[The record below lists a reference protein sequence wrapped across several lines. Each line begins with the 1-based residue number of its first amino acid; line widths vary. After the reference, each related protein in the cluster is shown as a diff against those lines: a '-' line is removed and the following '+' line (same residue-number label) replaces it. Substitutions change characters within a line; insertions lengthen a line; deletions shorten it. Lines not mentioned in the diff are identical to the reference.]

1 MVVEHKKWYKR
12 FVFLVK
18 LQDFWPLILSL
29 IKYGFNE
36 IMILCILYSFILK
49 KNLTWLIK
57 MLKSVNKEKVYLV
70 TNIFFRI

>member
-36 IMILCILYSFILK
+36 IMILCILYSFI
-49 KNLTWLIK
+49 
-57 MLKSVNKEKVYLV
+57 
-70 TNIFFRI
+70 